1 MPKWTDVLVTV
12 CLGLFIVGGLIFLYM
27 GLKNVWAAL
36 ASKRWPSAVGVV
48 KSSGTETSR
57 SRDSET
63 GETSTMYAARL
74 RVAYEVGGRE
84 YETGTVWIGETEAS
98 GDSSEA
104 ELKRLQYPEGA
115 VVPVYFDPKQPE
127 RSALRRGL
135 AADALWLPGA
145 GLGLFLAGSM
155 FLQLY
160 FAMTRGGGGMQIGIT
175 MFGAIFALCGA
186 AMLAA
191 GLRNLWLGHESRNW
205 PRADG
210 EIVYSVGDST
220 TSVTEDED
228 GTRSRSTTYST
239 RLVYRYEA
247 GGFKRHGNVWRF
259 GQLSGASQEWAES
272 IASKYPK
279 GEKVKVAYDPSDPDL
294 CVLEPG
300 IDTDAYWI
308 PGIGLVALLFGL
320 AAIISLGPVI
330 DKDPAGAAELERFRS
345 EFERLKR

>member
-1 MPKWTDVLVTV
+1 MPKWPDVLVTL
-12 CLGLFIVGGLIFLYM
+12 CLGLFIVGGLFFLYL
-27 GLKNVWAAL
+27 GLKNVWSAL
-36 ASKRWPSAVGVV
+36 ASKGWPSTSGVV
-48 KSSGTETSR
+48 KESGTERSQ
-57 SRDSET
+57 SRDRET
-63 GETSTMYAARL
+63 GETSTMYKARL
-74 RVAYEVGGRE
+74 RVAYQVAGRE

-115 VVPVYFDPKQPE
+115 VVPVYYNPKQPE

-135 AADALWLPGA
+135 TADALWLPGA
-145 GLGLFLAGSM
+145 GLGFLLAGVM

-160 FAMTRGGGGMQIGIT
+160 FAMTRGGGGMRIGVT

-220 TSVTEDED
+220 RSVTEDED
-228 GTRSRSTTYST
+228 GTRTSSTTYST

-247 GGFKRHGNVWRF
+247 GGFTRHGNVWRF
-259 GQLSGASQEWAES
+259 GQLSGASQEWAQA
-272 IASKYPK
+272 IAEDYPK
-279 GEKVKVAYDPSDPDL
+279 GGKVKVAYDASDPDL

-320 AAIISLGPVI
+320 AAIIFIGPVI
-330 DKDPAGAAELERFRS
+330 DKHPAGAPDLERLRN
-345 EFERLKR
+345 EFDRLKR